1 VKEEEKVSRVISQAT
16 VNPTRY
22 STASNLNQSRT
33 RMSSIQDIYTPIRV
47 LNQFST
53 DWRIRARVTRRDE
66 PKRWA
71 NSRGE
76 GTLMNIEMIDK
87 DGTQI

>member
-1 VKEEEKVSRVISQAT
+1 
-16 VNPTRY
+16 
-22 STASNLNQSRT
+22 
-33 RMSSIQDIYTPIRV
+33 MSSIQDMYTPIRV

-53 DWRIRARVTRRDE
+53 DWKIRARVTRKDE
-66 PKRWA
+66 PKRWQ

-87 DGTQI
+87 DGTLIQATFFGEAAAQKYGSMIRENKVYLFANG